1 MNTFPKESAKD
12 TGENAAVVIGAKLQ
26 TRDGSL
32 SVCLGGRRVGWVG
45 EDRQRAKV
53 IQRRRNKTDAASG
66 SVSGRSGG
74 RGVGSVTKGQKG
86 SGSSSWNYS

>member
-53 IQRRRNKTDAASG
+53 IQRRRNKQSAPLVSAKQVVKETLSIENTEDAPNILWLSEI
-66 SVSGRSGG
+66 R
-74 RGVGSVTKGQKG
+74 
-86 SGSSSWNYS
+86 